1 MSKQKGKP
9 KGKKMGF
16 DDHIAQA
23 GATAQDLEN
32 LPRQDLPPAIE
43 SARYLVDKGRIC
55 RVKKTKDGDIT
66 EPLCNFT
73 AAVMEEM
80 ILDDGVESTR
90 AFLVQGRLETG
101 EALPQLRV
109 PANRFSGMNWVT
121 DGWGFRA
128 VIRAG
133 QVTRDYLREG
143 IQSLSP
149 DVRQRQVFTHTGWRE
164 IAGAWVFLTTGGAVG
179 RDGFEVDLGPELTRY
194 RLPRQADDAVG
205 AMRASLDLLR
215 VAPLRVTAPLW
226 AGIYRAPLAS
236 MYPLD
241 LSLWLEGQTGSLK
254 STLSALYLSHFG
266 DFDRTHLPGAW
277 SSTANQLERRAFVLQ
292 DVVYVIDDY
301 APTGLD
307 MREME
312 TKATRLLRSQGN
324 LAGRG
329 RLRADL
335 SERPAFPPR
344 GLILGTGEQHPPG
357 QSILART
364 LLIEMERAD
373 VNLAAL
379 TAAQQQATRLPHAMA
394 GYVGWLG
401 PQMPTLRALLKETFE
416 NARARATAAAEH
428 LRVPEALAQLWI
440 GLHCGLQYAE
450 DIGACSS
457 GEAEDLHG
465 QCWEALEAL
474 GRAQGHL
481 VEEERPTLRFLKVLL
496 TLATQRRSAVRHRD
510 DEESGPDLLGW
521 QDDDGLYLL
530 PDAAFAAIA
539 RFCREG
545 GTPFPTSQDRL
556 RRDLDKEGLL
566 EGGPGRYTK
575 PVRVGGKVRRVLVL
589 KRAAVETRLGEEF
602 PDPLPLVT
610 DVTSYRA

>member
-1 MSKQKGKP
+1 MNKK
-9 KGKKMGF
+9 KGKKKGI
-16 DDHIAQA
+16 DDHIEQV
-23 GATAQDLEN
+23 GATAQDLER
-32 LPRQDLPPAIE
+32 LPRQDLPPWTE
-43 SARYLVDKGRIC
+43 PVRYLTEKGRIC

-73 AAVMEEM
+73 AAVTEEM

-90 AFLVQGRLETG
+90 AFLVQGNLETG

-109 PANRFSGMNWVT
+109 PANRFSSMNWVT

-149 DVRQRQVFTHTGWRE
+149 HVRQRLVFTHTGWRE
-164 IAGAWVFLTTGGAVG
+164 VAGKWMFLTSGGAVG
-179 RDGFEVDLGPELTRY
+179 QDGFEVDLGPELTRY
-194 RLPRQADDAVG
+194 RLPRQAEDPVG
-205 AMRASLDLLR
+205 AMRVSLDLLR
-215 VAPLRVTAPLW
+215 IAPFRVTALLW

-236 MYPLD
+236 THPLD
-241 LSLWLEGQTGSLK
+241 VSLWLEGQTGSLK
-254 STLSALYLSHFG
+254 STLCALYLSHFG

-277 SSTANQLERRAFVLQ
+277 SSTANQLERRAFVLK

-335 SERPAFPPR
+335 TERPAFPPR

-357 QSILART
+357 QSVLART

-379 TAAQQQATRLPHAMA
+379 TAAQQMVTRLPHAMA
-394 GYVGWLG
+394 GYISWLV
-401 PQMPTLRALLKETFE
+401 PQMPTMLPLLKETFE
-416 NARARATAAAEH
+416 STRAQATSAGEH
-428 LRVPEALAQLWI
+428 LRVPEALAQLWL
-440 GLHCGLQYAE
+440 GANCALQYAE
-450 DIGACSS
+450 DIKACSAA
-457 GEAEDLHG
+457 EAEDLRG
-465 QCWEALEAL
+465 QCWEAMEAL
-474 GRAQGHL
+474 GRAQGRL
-481 VEEERPTLRFLKVLL
+481 VDEERPTLRFLRVLL
-496 TLATQRRSAVRHRD
+496 TVATQRRGAFRD
-510 DEESGPDLLGW
+510 RADTETGPDLLGW
-521 QDDDGLYLL
+521 QDDTSLYLS
-530 PDAAFAAIA
+530 PEAVWSAVA
-539 RFCREG
+539 RFCREA
-545 GTPFPTSQDRL
+545 GTPFPISQDRL
-556 RRDLDKEGLL
+556 RRDLDKEGFL
-566 EGGPGRYTK
+566 EGGLGRHTK
-575 PVRVGGKVRRVLVL
+575 SVRAGGMVRRLLVL
-589 KRAAVETRLGEEF
+589 KRAVVETRLGESF
-602 PDPLPLVT
+602 PAPLPLVT

>member
-1 MSKQKGKP
+1 MNKQKGKP
-9 KGKKMGF
+9 KAKKTGI

-23 GATAQDLEN
+23 GATAQDLEK
-32 LPRQDLPPAIE
+32 LPRQDLPPALEI
-43 SARYLVDKGRIC
+43 ARYLIERGRIC
-55 RVKKTKDGDIT
+55 RIKKTRDADIT
-66 EPLCNFT
+66 EPLCNFIARVT
-73 AAVMEEM
+73 EEM

-90 AFLVQGRLETG
+90 AFLVQGNLETG

-109 PANRFSGMNWVT
+109 AANRFSGMTWVT

-149 DVRQRQVFTHTGWRE
+149 DVRQRLVFTHTGWRQ
-164 IAGAWVFLTTGGAVG
+164 IAGNWVFLTTSGAVG
-179 RDGFEVDLGPELTRY
+179 QDGFEVDLGPELTRY
-194 RLPRQADDAVG
+194 RLPRQADDPVG

-236 MYPLD
+236 IYPLD

-277 SSTANQLERRAFVLQ
+277 SSTANQLERRAFVLK
-292 DVVYVIDDY
+292 DLVYVIDDY
-301 APTGLD
+301 APSGLD
-307 MREME
+307 GREME

-329 RLRADL
+329 RLRSDL

-373 VNLAAL
+373 VNLASL
-379 TAAQQQATRLPHAMA
+379 TAAQQMATRLPHAMA
-394 GYVGWLG
+394 GYVSWLA
-401 PQMPTLRALLKETFE
+401 PQIPSLFPLLKETFE
-416 NARARATAAAEH
+416 RTRARATSAGDH
-428 LRVPEALAQLWI
+428 LRVPEALAHLWI
-440 GLHCGLQYAE
+440 GGNCALQYAE
-450 DIGACSS
+450 DIGACSAA
-457 GEAEDLHG
+457 EAEDLRR
-465 QCWEALEAL
+465 QC
-474 GRAQGHL
+474 
-481 VEEERPTLRFLKVLL
+481 
-496 TLATQRRSAVRHRD
+496 
-510 DEESGPDLLGW
+510 
-521 QDDDGLYLL
+521 
-530 PDAAFAAIA
+530 
-539 RFCREG
+539 
-545 GTPFPTSQDRL
+545 
-556 RRDLDKEGLL
+556 
-566 EGGPGRYTK
+566 
-575 PVRVGGKVRRVLVL
+575 
-589 KRAAVETRLGEEF
+589 
-602 PDPLPLVT
+602 
-610 DVTSYRA
+610 